1 MGNEW
6 SFMFRCI
13 FLPGDLLW
21 ITASDTTHR
30 HWEWLCAV
38 NKSKIWQCFYFRFL
52 KIYLVGSYLASGRP
66 RLHQIALA
74 EDRTNQAK
82 CLHFPCLQ
90 VAAANLKCH
99 NVLSHGQVNTER
111 LQWGMQKWGRKREEG
126 SWELGEKDWTLVTI
140 ALSSPLVLLKVF
152 VPMLLKLIWGQDA
165 IWV

>member
-6 SFMFRCI
+6 LFMFRCI

-111 LQWGMQKWGRKREEG
+111 LQWGMQKWGIMGTRGKGLDTCDDSFVISFSPSKSICSYAFETHLR
-126 SWELGEKDWTLVTI
+126 SRCNLG
-140 ALSSPLVLLKVF
+140 LS
-152 VPMLLKLIWGQDA
+152 
-165 IWV
+165 